1 MKKILFF
8 AASAVV
14 ALASC
19 TQSDEVFVGPDVS
32 EQALAE
38 NAVSFATYM
47 GSANQTRAGWEGSMT
62 TATLK
67 DNDKSKGFG
76 VFAFYTGSKGYGDYK
91 RWKGGSVDN
100 VEPNFMYNQRVYWNE
115 SATSGYITHWYYT
128 PLKYWPNEV
137 KDNATDTNPLKENVD
152 DQDNDKGNDPATTD
166 YTHGGNVS
174 FFAYAPY
181 VDDAE
186 LGSNATDG
194 IIAIN
199 GATTVAGGNSKAQDP
214 VITYVVAAD
223 GQVVDLLWGTLGT
236 AHAGVSGAANA
247 GVTGSSTVD
256 YTEGTFT
263 SGVSSKTYAEQ
274 LLANYATPADLSKQ
288 KTSGTVEL
296 VFKHALSKVGGF
308 SETPDPS
315 DPSSIKH
322 GLLVQ
327 LDIDDQKGAE
337 TGGAKP
343 DATKVHIRSVK
354 IVAKSKVADESGN
367 KPGEPGYVDSYLK
380 KLQGDLNLATGK
392 WDVLRES
399 NIATG
404 TNVGDAGATTHIIAS
419 SSTTD
424 ADAVLADDLLYTS
437 KTISA
442 ESDFT
447 SLVEGV
453 LTTPKNVYK
462 SETNPL
468 VFIPGTWPELT
479 ITVDYDV
486 RTYDEKL
493 DGKHTDIEQVISKKV
508 TFAEPVKLNKM
519 YSLVMHL
526 GLTSVKFE
534 AKVDNW
540 DVDNDDPNYDTDGDG
555 TVDLEVTD
563 AYLPINVATAAAA
576 VNSAES
582 FDYSSTGH
590 AYTYAGSSETVGNT
604 ITYTISAADAVVDVS
619 ATDHT
624 KKSVADLS
632 RLLGALYRI
641 DNGVTVNS
649 ITYNSKVYEWNI
661 KPHENWGSNW
671 AEKGATEKTTGNT
684 LVSAIATAIG
694 TPAANA
700 THNVTLTINGKT
712 DEDNTINLVIKFT

>member
-137 KDNATDTNPLKENVD
+137 KDNATDTTPLTENVD
-152 DQDNDKGNDPATTD
+152 DQDNDKGNEPATTD

-181 VDDAE
+181 VDDAA
-186 LGSNATDG
+186 LSANHGDG

-199 GATTVAGGNSKAQDP
+199 GATTVAEGNSKAQDP

-236 AHAGVSGAANA
+236 AHAGVSGAANT

-256 YTEGTFT
+256 YTEGTIT
-263 SGVSSKTYAEQ
+263 SGVSNKTYAEE
-274 LLANYATPADLSKQ
+274 LLAPYATPADISKQ
-288 KTSGTVEL
+288 KTNGTVEL

-354 IVAKSKVADESGN
+354 IVAKSKVADDSGK
-367 KPGEPGYVDSYLK
+367 KPGETGYADSYLK

-392 WDVLRES
+392 WDVLRTS

-404 TNVGDAGATTHIIAS
+404 STVGDAGATTHIIAKEG
-419 SSTTD
+419 TTD
-424 ADAVLADDLLYTS
+424 ADAVLADDLLYTT
-437 KTISA
+437 KTIST

-447 SLVEGV
+447 SLVKGV

-519 YSLVMHL
+519 YSLIMHL

-540 DVDNDDPNYDTDGDG
+540 EVDNDDPNYDSDGDG

-576 VNSAES
+576 VNSAKS
-582 FDYSSTGH
+582 FDYNSTGH
-590 AYTYAGSSETVGNT
+590 AYTYQGTSVTEGNT
-604 ITYTISAADAVVDVS
+604 ITYTISATEAVTNVS
-619 ATDHT
+619 TTDHT